1 MRTLVTPLATLLK
14 TADEMIVGGHS
25 KKASASLDPFV
36 EKLAAAL
43 EGATESVQI
52 NSVELMSTAELDKIA
67 QAINV
72 LDTAEEIETY
82 KGLQTFEEKARGEG
96 FSENDISEAMQKIAA
111 VKLKNRMPL
120 MVALSLNG
128 QDLPKAKDLTS
139 RLQALS
145 RQGAQSNAK
154 TQGY

>member
-14 TADEMIVGGHS
+14 DADEMIAGGHS
-25 KKASASLDPFV
+25 KTASAPLDPFV

-43 EGATESVQI
+43 EGATESVQVD
-52 NSVELMSTAELDKIA
+52 SAALMGTAELDKIA
-67 QAINV
+67 YAINV
-72 LDTAEEIETY
+72 LDTAEEIETH
-82 KGLQTFEEKARGEG
+82 KSLQSFEKKARSDGH
-96 FSENDISEAMQKIAA
+96 SENDISEAMQKIAA
-111 VKLKNRMPL
+111 VKLKKRMPL
-120 MVALSLNG
+120 MVALSLNS
-128 QDLPKAKDLTS
+128 QELPKAKDLTS